1 MAAARTLVGVL
12 SSHSAKRGK
21 FGFGRTLS
29 LVALIMVVR
38 PDVVDVSGDGGGV
51 AVMGNSIVGGT
62 TICMVGVAVADR
74 SNI

>member
-12 SSHSAKRGK
+12 SLHSAKRGE
-21 FGFGRTLS
+21 FGFGKTLT
-29 LVALIMVVR
+29 LVALIMAVR
-38 PDVVDVSGDGGGV
+38 PDVVDASGDGGG
-51 AVMGNSIVGGT
+51 AAMGDSIVGGT

>member
-21 FGFGRTLS
+21 FGFGKTLT
-29 LVALIMVVR
+29 LVALIMAVH
-38 PDVVDVSGDGGGV
+38 PGVVDASGDGGG
-51 AVMGNSIVGGT
+51 AAIMGDSIVRGT
-62 TICMVGVAVADR
+62 TICMVGVAAADK

>member
-1 MAAARTLVGVL
+1 MVAARTLAGVL

-21 FGFGRTLS
+21 FGFGKTLT
-29 LVALIMVVR
+29 LVVLIMAVR
-38 PDVVDVSGDGGGV
+38 PDVVDASGDGGG
-51 AVMGNSIVGGT
+51 AAIMGDSIVGGT